1 MKSQLR
7 SGYTTGSCASAAA
20 MASAIFLLQDWD
32 KVRKVSSTQMR
43 ELPERIQLLLANGQ
57 EAEFY
62 PEYGTPPGE
71 EEKQGHWCRVRKDAG
86 DDPDVTDGVWVY
98 AGVFPISQEI
108 FERLCHE
115 GAGYA
120 LPEHPGLY
128 LNGGPGVG
136 IAGKKGLSC
145 PVGHYAI
152 NPVPRSVI
160 LEAVEKVRKEKGYKE
175 PLEIRIAVPEG
186 IFLAE
191 KTFNPRLGILG
202 GISILGTTGIVEPMS
217 EEALL
222 ETIRLD
228 IHMKASAGEEV
239 LLLTPGNYG
248 EDFLEK
254 EMGVPLGE
262 AVKCSNFIG
271 DAVRFA
277 AEEGFGKLLLVG
289 HIGKLVK
296 VTGGIKNTHSRY
308 GDHRMELMKRLVKEV
323 QEHGQAG
330 KTKEDFRDR
339 DENKMPA
346 FGEKEEILAER
357 IGRAN
362 TTEEAVGWLKEVCA
376 AQAVLDYAAAK
387 VKAQV
392 GKWSGGQLEAETVVF
407 SSLHG
412 VTGKT
417 SQAEA
422 FLCLWKGRI

>member
-152 NPVPRSVI
+152 NPVPR
-160 LEAVEKVRKEKGYKE
+160 
-175 PLEIRIAVPEG
+175 
-186 IFLAE
+186 
-191 KTFNPRLGILG
+191 
-202 GISILGTTGIVEPMS
+202 
-217 EEALL
+217 
-222 ETIRLD
+222 
-228 IHMKASAGEEV
+228 
-239 LLLTPGNYG
+239 
-248 EDFLEK
+248 
-254 EMGVPLGE
+254 
-262 AVKCSNFIG
+262 
-271 DAVRFA
+271 
-277 AEEGFGKLLLVG
+277 
-289 HIGKLVK
+289 
-296 VTGGIKNTHSRY
+296 
-308 GDHRMELMKRLVKEV
+308 
-323 QEHGQAG
+323 
-330 KTKEDFRDR
+330 
-339 DENKMPA
+339 
-346 FGEKEEILAER
+346 
-357 IGRAN
+357 
-362 TTEEAVGWLKEVCA
+362 
-376 AQAVLDYAAAK
+376 
-387 VKAQV
+387 
-392 GKWSGGQLEAETVVF
+392 
-407 SSLHG
+407 
-412 VTGKT
+412 
-417 SQAEA
+417 
-422 FLCLWKGRI
+422 